1 MSHTIELTDEQYAVL
16 KAAAAKSNETAERLL
31 QRMVD
36 ALAAVQGPIYYT
48 DDELLRALGA
58 DDEEIARLARLETQ
72 GDADE

>member
-1 MSHTIELTDEQYAVL
+1 
-16 KAAAAKSNETAERLL
+16 
-31 QRMVD
+31 
-36 ALAAVQGPIYYT
+36 VQGPIYYT